1 MGVKQSRSTTPAFS
15 HRATSPR
22 AGNEP
27 GETVGIDGKV
37 TTTRQSIDGPS
48 VRSSSGPFT
57 TPTPDVAACA
67 ALTVGV
73 VMASNL
79 SFGSGSANIESSTGS
94 PGPHQQPL
102 AGPGTS
108 PGIWPV
114 MRDDQRRRR
123 PRCLGFLLPFGRQ
136 RWLLGPSCSRRRAGP
151 SSRSAYRADDP
162 DPDGDSTFHMH
173 ETRPGWVPPLHRDGG
188 VPTAGQMPPA
198 AACRFS
204 AASPAPRCRI
214 PPTGLTLTMRHQGF
228 THVHPSGLLLTCTRF
243 RAFRGARE

>member
-1 MGVKQSRSTTPAFS
+1 MFACERSISFCRFRTRLRSPACDAVKMRCRSR
-15 HRATSPR
+15 RTSS
-22 AGNEP
+22 
-27 GETVGIDGKV
+27 

-162 DPDGDSTFHMH
+162 DPTGIPRSTC
-173 ETRPGWVPPLHRDGG
+173 TRHDRRGCPLCTG
-188 VPTAGQMPPA
+188 TAVFPRPDRCLRPPPA
-198 AACRFS
+198 ASQRPVLHPA
-204 AASPAPRCRI
+204 AASH
-214 PPTGLTLTMRHQGF
+214 L
-228 THVHPSGLLLTCTRF
+228 
-243 RAFRGARE
+243 RGSP